1 MKLWVKIKDFVRV
14 MSLRVYC
21 SRKDETFVE
30 ACAPREN
37 QQKYS
42 AHMLH

>member
-1 MKLWVKIKDFVRV
+1 MKLRVKIKDFVRV

-21 SRKDETFVE
+21 SREDESFVE
-30 ACAPREN
+30 ACAPREHHE
-37 QQKYS
+37 KYS